1 MKSILKYILL
11 SGTRDRLYLGLFISL
26 IVTFSLSIF
35 LGSTALVEEQQM
47 TTVYIGGLSRAV
59 LVVGT
64 ILFVCLNINR
74 AFENK
79 EVEFIL
85 SKAISREQFILSYLA
100 GFFIA
105 VLLIIIPLVIAMLI
119 VTQANKFGLLIWS
132 LSLLSELMIMISFAL
147 LASLILK
154 NSFSS
159 IMATLGF
166 YIISR
171 LMGMFVMAINLP
183 AKVTSETFELSSRSF
198 GLALKL
204 LSVVFP
210 RLDLFGQSEWLN
222 YGVTDFS
229 NLKIIL
235 FQSLIYIPLMIF
247 MAFHDFK
254 KKQF

>member
-1 MKSILKYILL
+1 MKPILKYILL

-47 TTVYIGGLSRAV
+47 TTAYIGGLSRGV

-85 SKAISREQFILSYLA
+85 SKSISREQFIFSYLA

-105 VLLIIIPLVIAMLI
+105 VFLIIIPLVAAIALI
-119 VTQANKFGLLIWS
+119 TKANKFGLLIWS
-132 LSLLSELMIMISFAL
+132 LSLFSELMIMISFAL
-147 LASLILK
+147 LSSLILK

-159 IMATLGF
+159 IMASLGF

-171 LMGMFVMAINLP
+171 LMGMFVIAINLP
-183 AKVTSETFELSSRSF
+183 AKVTPATFEFSAHSF
-198 GLALKL
+198 GLMLKL

-210 RLDLFGQSEWLN
+210 RLDLFGQSSWLN
-222 YGVTDFS
+222 YGITDFA

>member
-26 IVTFSLSIF
+26 IITFSLSIF
-35 LGSTALVEEQQM
+35 LGSTALIEEQQM
-47 TTVYIGGLSRAV
+47 TTAYISGLSRAV

-64 ILFVCLNINR
+64 VLFVCLSINR

-85 SKAISREQFILSYLA
+85 SKAISREQFISSYLIS
-100 GFFIA
+100 FFAAIM
-105 VLLIIIPLVIAMLI
+105 LILIPLVLAILI
-119 VTQANKFGLLIWS
+119 VTKADKFGLLIWS
-132 LSLLSELMIMISFAL
+132 VSLFSELMIMIAFSL
-147 LASLILK
+147 LASLMLK

-159 IMATLGF
+159 IMASLGF

-183 AKVTSETFELSSRSF
+183 SKISQTEISFSSHTFSIILKILS
-198 GLALKL
+198 AI
-204 LSVVFP
+204 FP

-222 YGVTDFS
+222 YGVHDYD
-229 NLKIIL
+229 NLLIIL
-235 FQSLIYIPLMIF
+235 VQSLVYIPLMIF

>member
-11 SGTRDRLYLGLFISL
+11 SGTRDRLYLCLFISL
-26 IVTFSLSIF
+26 IVTCSISIF

-47 TTVYIGGLSRAV
+47 ITAYIGGLSRAV

-105 VLLIIIPLVIAMLI
+105 VLLIIIPLVLAMLI
-119 VTQANKFGLLIWS
+119 VTKADKFGLLIWS
-132 LSLLSELMIMISFAL
+132 LSLLSELMIVISFAL

-183 AKVTSETFELSSRSF
+183 AKVSAEALELSGRSF
-198 GLALKL
+198 GFVLKI
-204 LSVVFP
+204 LSVIFP
-210 RLDLFGQSEWLN
+210 RLDLFGQSSWLN
-222 YGVTDFS
+222 YGITDYS

>member
-105 VLLIIIPLVIAMLI
+105 VLLIIIPLVIAMLV

-183 AKVTSETFELSSRSF
+183 AKVTSETFELSTRSF
-198 GLALKL
+198 GLVLKI

-222 YGVTDFS
+222 YGITDFS

>member
-26 IVTFSLSIF
+26 ILTFSLSIF

-47 TTVYIGGLSRAV
+47 TTAYISGLSRGV

-85 SKAISREQFILSYLA
+85 SKAISREQFIFGYLA

-105 VLLIIIPLVIAMLI
+105 VLLIIIPLVLAILL
-119 VTQANKFGLLIWS
+119 VTKADKFGLLIWG

-147 LASLILK
+147 LSSLILK

-183 AKVTSETFELSSRSF
+183 AKITETTFELSSHSF
-198 GLALKL
+198 ALVLKI
-204 LSVVFP
+204 LSAVFP

-222 YGVTDFS
+222 YGITDYS

-235 FQSLIYIPLMIF
+235 IQSLIYIPLMIF